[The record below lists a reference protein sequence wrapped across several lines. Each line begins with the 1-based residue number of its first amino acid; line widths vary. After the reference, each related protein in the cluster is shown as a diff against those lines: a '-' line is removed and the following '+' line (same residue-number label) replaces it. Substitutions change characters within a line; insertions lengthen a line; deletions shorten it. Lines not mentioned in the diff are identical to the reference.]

1 MGTVHGRA
9 CVRVQV
15 LHTGII
21 LYMSALIFMFI
32 FMKHEHEHE
41 REYEHEHE
49 NEREN

>member
-1 MGTVHGRA
+1 MGTVHGGA

-15 LHTGII
+15 LNAGIL

-32 FMKHEHEHE
+32 FIKHEHEHE

-49 NEREN
+49 SEREN